1 MKRVRFDLGPE
12 IEPGRE
18 VLTEPEHFGHATVVE
33 ILKESHPWLQDEL
46 GTL

>member
-1 MKRVRFDLGPE
+1 MKRVRFNLDTVQREPDHIGP
-12 IEPGRE
+12 
-18 VLTEPEHFGHATVVE
+18 ATVVE